1 MDRYKV
7 IGIMSGTSLD
17 GVDLAYCS
25 FRYKEGSWESSI
37 IRAETVP
44 YDEEW
49 MARLG
54 RAPELDGLSLSL
66 LHTSY
71 GHYLGQQ
78 VRAFIKRH
86 ALTPDF
92 IASHGHTVFH
102 QPVQRMTLQIG
113 SGAAIASETDLP
125 VVCDFRSGDVALGG
139 QGAPL
144 VPIGDRML
152 FGSYPY
158 CLNLG
163 GFANISYESNGQ
175 RIAHDICAVNTV
187 LNMLASTEGFTFDR
201 NGMMARGGKLHA
213 GLLDQLNSIGFYHQ
227 PPPKSLG
234 KEWLQAM
241 VLPLLD
247 RSGLSVVDQ
256 LRTYTEHVA
265 IQIQR
270 VLDANPGHPVL
281 VTGGGAFNT
290 FLTERIQ
297 SLVPNPVVIPE
308 SMMVHF
314 KEALVFAFLG
324 VLRMRG
330 EVNCLAST
338 TGASRDSVGGAVF
351 HTTANCQLPTA

>member
-1 MDRYKV
+1 
-7 IGIMSGTSLD
+7 
-17 GVDLAYCS
+17 
-25 FRYKEGSWESSI
+25 
-37 IRAETVP
+37 
-44 YDEEW
+44 
-49 MARLG
+49 
-54 RAPELDGLSLSL
+54 
-66 LHTSY
+66 
-71 GHYLGQQ
+71 
-78 VRAFIKRH
+78 
-86 ALTPDF
+86 
-92 IASHGHTVFH
+92 
-102 QPVQRMTLQIG
+102 MTLQIG

-144 VPIGDRML
+144 VPIGDRLL

-281 VTGGGAFNT
+281 VTGGGTFNT

-330 EVNCLAST
+330 EVNCLASA

-351 HTTANCQLPTA
+351 HTTANCQLPIA